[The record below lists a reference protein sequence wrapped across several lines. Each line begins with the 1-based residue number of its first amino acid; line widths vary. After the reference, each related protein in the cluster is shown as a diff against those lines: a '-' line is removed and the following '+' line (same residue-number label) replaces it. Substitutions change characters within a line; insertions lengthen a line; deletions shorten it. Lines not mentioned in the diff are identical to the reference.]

1 MNERSEGTKVSPIV
15 LGDSLISSLKI
26 AKMALVQARTALEI
40 LGFDRTR
47 QSVTD
52 VIEDLHKAVAHLADH
67 KLNARQST
75 PQRKDEL

>member
-15 LGDSLISSLKI
+15 LVDSLISSLKI

-52 VIEDLHKAVAHLADH
+52 VIEDLHRAVSQLADH
-67 KLNARQST
+67 KPNADLSGKKRN
-75 PQRKDEL
+75 LI